1 MELDFFKSPDSATE
15 PAPAFTRVLQPKLDP
30 GWREPVSRA
39 AMNAPPD
46 SAPNTFKLPGYDVGP
61 VRVAPGLV
69 LAPMSGVTDS
79 PFRRMVKHCSGEH
92 VGLVVSEFISIDMLT
107 KGQMRQAIRMA
118 FHAEER
124 PVGLQLYGS
133 DPYLMG
139 EAAQMVEDTGAD
151 LVDINCGCPEP
162 KICRRGG
169 GAGLL
174 RDLPRLASIL
184 EQVTQRV
191 SIPVTVKIRN
201 GWDHQSV
208 NHLETLKVAEEGGA
222 KAIALHGRTRM
233 QLYTGDADW
242 GAVAELKRV
251 AKIPV
256 LGSGDVVTAEDARR
270 RFLETGCDGILIG
283 RGAVTNPWIFKQI
296 GDVCAGR
303 ELTEP
308 TWRDVIDA
316 LRLYREWLDA
326 QYPPVVAPGRM
337 RMMLSR
343 FLKGFPTDDGLRVRC
358 LRMSSPVAM
367 LDHLEEVARLT
378 GVLDQPRGGQAETA
392 EDTAVEVAA

>member
-1 MELDFFKSPDSATE
+1 MNAMSDATPSSA
-15 PAPAFTRVLQPKLDP
+15 APAAPD
-30 GWREPVSRA
+30 A
-39 AMNAPPD
+39 AFAI
-46 SAPNTFKLPGYDVGP
+46 PGYEVGP

-79 PFRRMVKHCSGEH
+79 PFRRLVKHCSGEH

-118 FHAEER
+118 FHPEER
-124 PVGLQLYGS
+124 PVGLQLYGA
-133 DPYLMG
+133 DPEIMA

-174 RDLPRLASIL
+174 KDLPRLAKIL
-184 EQVTQRV
+184 DAVTRVV
-191 SIPVTVKIRN
+191 SIPVTIKIRN
-201 GWDHQSV
+201 GWDHESI
-208 NHLETLKVAEEGGA
+208 NYLETLRVAEEGGA
-222 KAIALHGRTRM
+222 RAIALHGRTRM
-233 QLYTGDADW
+233 QLYTGEADW
-242 GAVAELKRV
+242 GAVRALKQV

-270 RFLETGCDGILIG
+270 RFVETGCDGILIG

-296 GDVCAGR
+296 GQVCAGQAPI
-303 ELTEP
+303 EP
-308 TWRDVIDA
+308 TWRDVIVA

-343 FLKGFPTDDGLRVRC
+343 FLKGFPTDSGLRVRC
-358 LRMSSPVAM
+358 LRMDSPVAM
-367 LDHLEEVARLT
+367 LDHLEEVARAT
-378 GVLDQPRGGQAETA
+378 GVLDLPR
-392 EDTAVEVAA
+392 TAVEEVAAAA

>member
-1 MELDFFKSPDSATE
+1 
-15 PAPAFTRVLQPKLDP
+15 
-30 GWREPVSRA
+30 
-39 AMNAPPD
+39 MNAPN
-46 SAPNTFKLPGYDVGP
+46 APTATPPTSHLAATTFELPGYQVGP
-61 VRVAPGLV
+61 VKVHPGLV

-79 PFRRMVKHCSGEH
+79 PFRRLVKHCSGRH

-124 PVGLQLYGS
+124 PVSLQLYGA
-133 DPYLMG
+133 DPVLMG

-151 LVDINCGCPEP
+151 MVDINCGCPEP

-174 RDLPRLASIL
+174 RDLPRLAKIL
-184 EQVTQRV
+184 DEVTRRV
-191 SIPVTVKIRN
+191 SIPVTIKIRN
-201 GWDHQSV
+201 GWDHGSV
-208 NHLETLKVAEEGGA
+208 NHLESLRVAEDGGA

-233 QLYTGDADW
+233 QLYTGEADW
-242 GAVAELKRV
+242 GAVAELKRH

-256 LGSGDVVTAEDARR
+256 LGSGDVVTAEDARK
-270 RFLETGCDGILIG
+270 RFVETGCDGVLIG
-283 RGAVTNPWIFKQI
+283 RGAVTNPWIFRQI
-296 GDVCAGR
+296 GEVCAG
-303 ELTEP
+303 LAPYEP
-308 TWRDVIDA
+308 TWRDVIEA

-343 FLKGFPTDDGLRVRC
+343 FLKGFPTDPGLRVRC
-358 LRMSSPVAM
+358 LKMQSPVAM
-367 LDHLEEVARLT
+367 LDHLEEVARAT
-378 GVLDQPRGGQAETA
+378 GVLDEARVAPN
-392 EDTAVEVAA
+392 DEVAVAA

>member
-1 MELDFFKSPDSATE
+1 
-15 PAPAFTRVLQPKLDP
+15 
-30 GWREPVSRA
+30 
-39 AMNAPPD
+39 MNALN
-46 SAPNTFKLPGYDVGP
+46 APTATIPTSSPAATTFVLPGYQVGP
-61 VRVAPGLV
+61 VKVNPGLV

-79 PFRRMVKHCSGEH
+79 PFRRLVKHCSGEH

-124 PVGLQLYGS
+124 PVSLQLYGA
-133 DPYLMG
+133 DPALMG

-151 LVDINCGCPEP
+151 MVDINCGCPEP

-174 RDLPRLASIL
+174 RDLPRLAKIL
-184 EQVTQRV
+184 DEVTRRV
-191 SIPVTVKIRN
+191 SIPVTIKIRN
-201 GWDHQSV
+201 GWDHGSV
-208 NHLETLKVAEEGGA
+208 NHLESLRVAEEGGA

-233 QLYTGDADW
+233 QLYTGEADW
-242 GAVAELKRV
+242 GAVAELKRH

-256 LGSGDVVTAEDARR
+256 LGSGDVVTAEDARK
-270 RFLETGCDGILIG
+270 RFVETGCDGVLIG
-283 RGAVTNPWIFKQI
+283 RGAVTNPWIFRQI
-296 GDVCAGR
+296 GEVCAGR
-303 ELTEP
+303 APYEP
-308 TWRDVIDA
+308 TWRDVIEA

-343 FLKGFPTDDGLRVRC
+343 FLKWFPTDSGLRVRC
-358 LRMSSPVAM
+358 LKMQSPVAM
-367 LDHLEEVARLT
+367 LDHLEEVARAT
-378 GVLDQPRGGQAETA
+378 GVLDLARAAPS
-392 EDTAVEVAA
+392 DEVAAAA